1 MTTPLN
7 SGSVF
12 EWYQT
17 NQEIDYPF
25 DSRTVDGSY
34 RLFVDA
40 YVVHNKY
47 RTEAS
52 RLQLVSFDPAGTLVL
67 TFEDSTP
74 LASLTAADGFNVST
88 FGDYVLYRWA
98 KSTSLVNGL
107 TDVDLAVQLV
117 VVSAELSNFSFP
129 LSPPQAFLLA
139 SLVNPR
145 TSRVRHAALSV
156 DGAPCCFA
164 VTGNQLIFEEGNNIQ
179 LTLQA
184 TAAPSGLGIVSAST
198 ERVPAVITV
207 DAIPG
212 AGAGKVVNC
221 DSTTPPIKLINN
233 TGPNTIGNFALD
245 GVDCTWVE
253 RRVASTEPP
262 VHPNTNYLATMYQA
276 LLQLHQDCPA
286 CCACEDYGNVY
297 NAFLALWER
306 ARKAAALIEKV
317 REEYNALV
325 EKIKAIKVIT
335 ETGLNVKTQAIGRPD
350 YHLAVQVTV
359 WNDSAKDITDPVA
372 IIVALDTIGYVYAPH
387 SGIVDAAGLHK
398 AQIDPIPIGANG
410 FEFTIPG
417 LKSTGYAQVSFE
429 IRYTKNTM
437 NHSSVPVSRVG
448 RIVEVF
454 GNASYG
460 LSVIVSDT
468 VFVPLVGPLVLD

>member
-12 EWYQT
+12 EWYAT

-25 DSRTVDGSY
+25 DSRTSDGSY

-40 YVVHNKY
+40 YVVHNKNQQE
-47 RTEAS
+47 TS
-52 RLQLVSFDPAGTLVL
+52 RLQLVTFDPAGTLVL
-67 TFEDSTP
+67 TFEDATP
-74 LASLTAADGFNVST
+74 LASLTSGDGFNVAT
-88 FGDYVLYRWA
+88 FGDYTLYRWA
-98 KSTSLVNGL
+98 KSTTLANGL

-156 DGAPCCFA
+156 NGLPCCFA
-164 VTGNQLIFEEGNNIQ
+164 VTGDQLIFEEGNNIQ
-179 LTLQA
+179 LALQA
-184 TAAPSGLGIVSAST
+184 PAPPSGLGILGLETARAPV
-198 ERVPAVITV
+198 VITV
-207 DAIPG
+207 NAVPG
-212 AGAGKVVNC
+212 AGAGLVVNC
-221 DSTTPPIKLINN
+221 DSVAPPIKLINS
-233 TGPNTIGNFALD
+233 TGPSPIGNFALA
-245 GVDCTWVE
+245 GQDCTWVE

-262 VHPNTNYLATMYQA
+262 IHPNTDYLATMYQA

-306 ARKAAALIEKV
+306 ARAAAALIELV

-325 EKIKAIKVIT
+325 AKIKAIKVIT
-335 ETGLNVKTQAIGRPD
+335 ETGLNIKTQAIGRPD

-359 WNDSAKDITDPVA
+359 WNDSANDIVDPVY
-372 IIVALDTIGYVYAPH
+372 IVVDLDTVGYVYAPH

-398 AQIDPIPIGANG
+398 AQIDPVPVGGNG
-410 FEFTIPG
+410 FEFTLPG

-429 IRYTKNTM
+429 IRYTKDTL
-437 NHSSVPVSRVG
+437 NHSYIPVSRVG

-454 GNASYG
+454 GNSGYG